1 MVLYCTASTHECLH
15 EQLSMSREALLNSE
29 GNLARVSQE
38 VDALLFKIHDLEV
51 KLQESQDIVE
61 CLRQDQASWLKRMAA
76 LAVLFVFFC
85 LVCVS
90 LS

>member
-15 EQLSMSREALLNSE
+15 EQLSLPREALLNSE

-61 CLRQDQASWLKRMAA
+61 CLRQDQASWLKTLTT
-76 LAVLFVFFC
+76 LAVMFAFVW
-85 LVCVS
+85 
-90 LS
+90 